1 MSPRHYKPFVGVR
14 RRSSI
19 MGTNGSI
26 ITEMTIGVDSISLQR
41 CTQVL
46 KHAIT
51 KWRVV
56 RGPSRTDRL
65 AKIYGTAVTSL
76 LTLCGFSAVNK
87 ASMRGITILVLGR
100 SLPARRTVT
109 PVRASGSKC
118 QSWLVEL
125 LGRMPRSGH
134 RTEAREDAASAA
146 QGRPRAFPLFYLES
160 AHQVPIWCG
169 ASTGHGSRGLSN
181 RRASGPEHKSYY
193 NDAFGTGYGG
203 WNTTSKLL
211 ITAE

>member
-1 MSPRHYKPFVGVR
+1 MASG
-14 RRSSI
+14 S
-19 MGTNGSI
+19 GSI
-26 ITEMTIGVDSISLQR
+26 E
-41 CTQVL
+41 
-46 KHAIT
+46 
-51 KWRVV
+51 
-56 RGPSRTDRL
+56 DRP
-65 AKIYGTAVTSL
+65 AGEDIRDNRDESVKIVWVFGREEGQYAW
-76 LTLCGFSAVNK
+76 NHH
-87 ASMRGITILVLGR
+87 LVLGR
-100 SLPARRTVT
+100 SLPAPRTVT